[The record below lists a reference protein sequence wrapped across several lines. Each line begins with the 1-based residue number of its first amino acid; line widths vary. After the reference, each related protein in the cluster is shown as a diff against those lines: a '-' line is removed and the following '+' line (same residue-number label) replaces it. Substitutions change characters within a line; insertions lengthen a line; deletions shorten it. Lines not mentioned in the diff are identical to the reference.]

1 MRAVGGIVVIVGCS
15 LLASC
20 ADTPPAPVED
30 RSATGRQS
38 TARPKT
44 YESALRPGKPYTV
57 RRGDTLYSIAFRLGM
72 DFKALARRNAIR
84 APYTIFPGQVL
95 ATDLRS
101 GSTAA
106 KKPAKQSPSASNNAR
121 TSQPKPKTVTSPKA
135 PSKTTPKTTP
145 NAPKPDATAVTVPK
159 RKVGSVGN
167 KPVSRWRWPSAGRV
181 TRGYSNNLHKG
192 IDIAGTR
199 GAPVR
204 VVAAGSVV
212 YAGTGVT
219 GYGALIIVKHNE
231 DYLSAYGHNDRLLV
245 EEGEQVAAGQEIA
258 KMGST
263 GTDTVKLHFEIR
275 RRGQPVDPLKI
286 LPKR

>member
-1 MRAVGGIVVIVGCS
+1 MRAVGGIVVIVGCW

-44 YESALRPGKPYTV
+44 YEAALRPGKPYTV

-72 DFKALARRNAIR
+72 DFKALARRNAIK
-84 APYTIFPGQVL
+84 APYTIFPGEVL
-95 ATDLRS
+95 ATDLRK
-101 GSTAA
+101 GSTVA
-106 KKPAKQSPSASNNAR
+106 KKSAKPASSVSDNAR
-121 TSQPKPKTVTSPKA
+121 TGKPKPKTVTP
-135 PSKTTPKTTP
+135 PKTTPKTTP
-145 NAPKPDATAVTVPK
+145 SASKPVTVPK
-159 RKVGSVGN
+159 RKVGSVSN
-167 KPVSRWRWPSAGRV
+167 KPVSRWRWPSAGQV

-192 IDIAGTR
+192 IDIAGKR

-204 VVAAGSVV
+204 AVAAGSVV

-245 EEGEQVAAGQEIA
+245 AEGEQVAAGQEIA